1 MKVNEVC
8 AALTNSNLNSNNYI
22 CLKNAHWQRNSLW
35 YCHEHK
41 PIHKNILCS
50 YGVPFNELENLD
62 RIDIEDEKLLKLNGY
77 IYVQIGQ
84 PILSRSHTV
93 PLLLLAED
101 VHFTK
106 YTLAFELKGL
116 IHMLYDHPTIYS
128 LSRYTLDQFKLHAI
142 YYDERQEVY
151 SVEISLA

>member
-1 MKVNEVC
+1 MEAC
-8 AALTNSNLNSNNYI
+8 AALTNSNNI
-22 CLKNAHWQRNSLW
+22 CLKKAHWQRNSLW

-41 PIHKNILCS
+41 PINKNILCS
-50 YGVPFNELENLD
+50 YNVPFNELEHLEFT
-62 RIDIEDEKLLKLNGY
+62 DIENENLLKLYGY

-84 PILSRSHTV
+84 PIMSRSHTV

-106 YTLAFELKGL
+106 YTLALEIKNA
-116 IHMLYDHPTIYS
+116 IQKLYEHPTIYS

-151 SVEISLA
+151 SVEISLI